1 MLSTGREYLRHAP
14 WMSVFPGLTIMLA
27 VIAINVI
34 GDRLR
39 DVLDPRLRFD

>member
-14 WMSVFPGLTIMLA
+14 WMSVFPGLAIMVA
-27 VIAINVI
+27 VIAINVV

-39 DVLDPRLRFD
+39 DVLDPRLRLD

>member
-14 WMSVFPGLTIMLA
+14 WMSIFPGLAIMTA

-39 DVLDPRLRFD
+39 DLLDPRLRME